1 MPDLPSALIDAA
13 IEARKRAY
21 APYSRFPVG
30 AALLSSKGE
39 VFWGANMENV
49 SSGLTV
55 CAERVAAFNAITAGS
70 HHFSTLAVVGDSI
83 EPVFPCGACRQVLW
97 ELTGEIEIIAAN
109 LKDDVLT
116 VSLSSLLPYPFT
128 PDNLTSPRDYFEW

>member
-1 MPDLPSALIDAA
+1 MTDLSSALIDAA

-30 AALLSSKGE
+30 AALLSREGE

-70 HHFSTLAVVGDSI
+70 YHFSTLAVVGDST

-116 VSLSSLLPYPFT
+116 VSLSALLPHPFT
-128 PDNLTSPRDYFEW
+128 PDNLTSPRDYFE